1 MKTVVLA
8 GQEDRQMEGGWGG
21 FYCKYFHLLWLCL
34 AEEMFSVVLADLNS
48 NYCVTRA
55 SDSAERHWGMDQGN
69 RAVVLHLEELLGS
82 LLGFWPGRRVSC
94 GSNKDQRLQLH
105 RVLLFPWW
113 LG

>member
-48 NYCVTRA
+48 
-55 SDSAERHWGMDQGN
+55 
-69 RAVVLHLEELLGS
+69 
-82 LLGFWPGRRVSC
+82 
-94 GSNKDQRLQLH
+94 
-105 RVLLFPWW
+105 
-113 LG
+113 